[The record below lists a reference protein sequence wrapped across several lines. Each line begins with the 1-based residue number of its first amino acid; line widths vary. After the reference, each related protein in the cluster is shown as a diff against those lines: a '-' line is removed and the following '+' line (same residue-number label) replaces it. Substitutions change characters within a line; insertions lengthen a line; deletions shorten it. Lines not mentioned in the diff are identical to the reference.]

1 MITAGLVKELR
12 EKSGAGMMDCKKA
25 LTETNGDL
33 EKAIEY
39 LREKGILK
47 AGKKSTRIAAEGLV
61 SLYVSND
68 AKIGAIVEV
77 NSETDFVAKNDKFV
91 KFVDDL
97 AKMIVEKDL
106 ETIEDLKAAEYE
118 GKTVEE
124 FLTELIATIGENMNI
139 RRFEKLKTEGK
150 IVPYLHGNGSIAVF
164 VDLVNGSDDV
174 ATDVAMQ
181 ITAMKP
187 EFFNKE
193 EVPTDRVEKEKEILS
208 EQVKNEGKP
217 AELAEKIA
225 LGKLGKFYEE
235 ICLLEQKFV
244 KDSHISISEYLK
256 QNNTEIKGF
265 VRIEKGEGLEK
276 KEENFAEE
284 VAKQMNM
291 NN

>member
-61 SLYVSND
+61 SLYVSDD

-139 RRFEKLKTEGK
+139 RRFKKLKTEGK

-164 VDLVNGSDDV
+164 VDLVKGSDDV